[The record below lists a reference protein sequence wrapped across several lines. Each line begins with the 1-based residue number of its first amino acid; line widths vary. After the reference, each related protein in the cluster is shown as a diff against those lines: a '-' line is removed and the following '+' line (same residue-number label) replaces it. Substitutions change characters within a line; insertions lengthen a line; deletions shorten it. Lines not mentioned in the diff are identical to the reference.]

1 MEEIKDDINSS
12 GYYTLAA
19 DPPSPQNGNT
29 LRTPAPAPRS
39 AVLSSSSS
47 FTRGG
52 SASPPSQRS
61 PVLHPAFSAALPA
74 SASLLPLSASARA
87 FKDFAA
93 PPSSSSIVIAE
104 CSALLA
110 TASAS
115 DVYAAAAVYVHDALT
130 LRAIHHGLSGRALR
144 MYMFRQR
151 WSWYL
156 LMRAL
161 CIAQLCLVLIEPPSS
176 FSFGISAQ
184 ASAGIELV
192 ILLIFCFDTYLSFI
206 ALTRAGF
213 VRSRFR
219 QLKVV
224 MLTVCIVDSLW
235 SLAVP
240 GRAFRLATLLRC
252 FFLTERSGRLRR
264 VLKSLLRAAPV
275 IGNVLF
281 LLAIHV
287 LSFGFLGWMLF
298 ARLER
303 EDPSRLGCRSR
314 DEHALSQ
321 TEKCYFQNLNV
332 AFMSLFILLTNAN
345 FPDIMMP
352 AYRANRLSFLFFLC
366 FLLIGLY
373 LLMQLVLAVIF
384 HTFKNHTVRDVKYY
398 AQRADRA
405 FRAAFYLLG
414 SVEARKDAI
423 HLNSCLHVMREMRPD
438 MSEQQAKIVFRAV
451 KETSSGSDWS
461 EREAAGK
468 GMRAVDG
475 EHRSSVSSSSRRRS
489 SVAATAS
496 TAAEAARVE
505 DEEKSIDYRHFKDFC
520 SLIHVRFRPME
531 DPQQQRLYSNNRT
544 PDLASPSALPY
555 HAASHSTIA
564 TPGSAASDSFVLE
577 EKTPA
582 AAGQTQQSAAEV
594 EENDDINAS
603 RSAVNETV
611 LLLPSAVAPASSA
624 APPLGDT
631 SILEEVDASDDE
643 GDDEQVEGRG
653 EEETLPLQTLPLPSF
668 FHPLFTFISRHAAG
682 ILSVRT
688 VDVVVDV
695 LSALSAIIIVV
706 QAELVHIEGEG
717 KTESEADADT
727 VTFLTVVQ
735 SIIFSVFLVEMAV
748 KLLLMR
754 SSYFLSSFRCV
765 DLFLLFV
772 STLGQILWYAN
783 TMVIPSFYLRPMRLL
798 RLGRVLRRLKAI
810 LNTLTVMLPAL
821 TPLLVLQTLVFYVFA
836 ILGMAFFA
844 GSITPLTV
852 PRDSPLEYA
861 ANDYYANTFDDVLRS
876 YVTLF
881 ELLIG
886 NNWYYVMDA
895 AVYVT
900 SDYSMLFF
908 IAFYS
913 VAVLIVMNVLTA
925 FILEAFLMQ
934 QQREEMAKDAAKSRK
949 QRSQDRK
956 DAARRLQDEL
966 QDADPASAAAAAA
979 KLEEEEEKEEE
990 RAVKEKAEAAMLP
1003 RCFPKLRELA
1013 ARDLKQQVEL
1023 KQPTGMAAVLHRMY
1037 RMSVSEE

>member
-1 MEEIKDDINSS
+1 MEEIKDDFNSS
-12 GYYTLAA
+12 GYYTLA
-19 DPPSPQNGNT
+19 DPPSPQNVST
-29 LRTPAPAPRS
+29 LRPSPARS
-39 AVLSSSSS
+39 ATLSSSSS
-47 FTRGG
+47 FTRSSSGAAPG
-52 SASPPSQRS
+52 QRS
-61 PVLHPAFSAALPA
+61 PLLHPAFSAALPVSPSRPPRSFA
-74 SASLLPLSASARA
+74 ARA
-87 FKDFAA
+87 FKEFAS
-93 PPSSSSIVIAE
+93 PPSSSCIVIAE
-104 CSALLA
+104 CSQLLA
-110 TASAS
+110 TSSAS

-130 LRAIHHGLSGRALR
+130 LRGIHHGLSGRALR

-161 CIAQLCLVLIEPPSS
+161 CILQLCLVLIEPPSS

-184 ASAGIELV
+184 ASAGIELL
-192 ILLIFCFDTYLSFI
+192 ILLIFCFDTYLSSI

-219 QLKVV
+219 QLKVL
-224 MLTVCIVDSLW
+224 MLTICIVDSLW

-240 GRAFRLATLLRC
+240 NRAFRLATLLRC

-314 DEHALSQ
+314 DEHALSSS
-321 TEKCYFQNLNV
+321 EKCYFQDLNA
-332 AFMSLFILLTNAN
+332 AFISLFILLTNAN

-366 FLLIGLY
+366 FLLVGLY

-384 HTFKNHTVRDVKYY
+384 HTFKNHTVRDVQYY

-414 SVEARKDAI
+414 SVEARKDNI

-438 MSEQQAKIVFRAV
+438 MTELQAKTVFRAV
-451 KETSSGSDWS
+451 KETRSGSEGSD
-461 EREAAGK
+461 EHAAGK
-468 GMRAVDG
+468 AVDDG
-475 EHRSSVSSSSRRRS
+475 EPRRRSVSSLSSRRRS
-489 SVAATAS
+489 SVAAAS
-496 TAAEAARVE
+496 GASDAAVE
-505 DEEKSIDYRHFKDFC
+505 DEEKSIDFQHFKDFC
-520 SLIHVRFRPME
+520 SLIQVRFSPME
-531 DPQQQRLYSNNRT
+531 DPQQQRLYSNYRKS
-544 PDLASPSALPY
+544 DSLASPSAMPH
-555 HAASHSTIA
+555 HAASQSSASRA
-564 TPGSAASDSFVLE
+564 TSSASSDSFVLE

-582 AAGQTQQSAAEV
+582 TAAHGLPAIADAEDG
-594 EENDDINAS
+594 EEES
-603 RSAVNETV
+603 GSSQSAVNQTV
-611 LLLPSAVAPASSA
+611 LLLPSSVASSPSA

-643 GDDEQVEGRG
+643 ESDEQVEEREAG
-653 EEETLPLQTLPLPSF
+653 ETLPIQNLPLPSF
-668 FHPLFTFISRHAAG
+668 FDPVLSFVSRHAAG

-688 VDVVVDV
+688 VDIVVDV
-695 LSALSAIIIVV
+695 LSALSAVIIVV

-717 KTESEADADT
+717 KTENETDADT

-735 SIIFSVFLVEMAV
+735 SIIFAVFLVEMTV

-754 SSYFLSSFRCV
+754 ASYFLSTFRCV
-765 DLFLLFV
+765 DLFLLFL

-798 RLGRVLRRLKAI
+798 RLGRALRRLKAI
-810 LNTLTVMLPAL
+810 LHTLTVMLPAL

-844 GSITPLTV
+844 GAINEQTV
-852 PRDSPLEYA
+852 PRNSPLEYA
-861 ANDYYANTFDDVLRS
+861 QNDYYANTFDDVVRS

-886 NNWYYVMDA
+886 NNWLESGCSSSSQQPA
-895 AVYVT
+895 G
-900 SDYSMLFF
+900 S
-908 IAFYS
+908 
-913 VAVLIVMNVLTA
+913 AVL
-925 FILEAFLMQ
+925 
-934 QQREEMAKDAAKSRK
+934 
-949 QRSQDRK
+949 
-956 DAARRLQDEL
+956 RRL
-966 QDADPASAAAAAA
+966 S
-979 KLEEEEEKEEE
+979 
-990 RAVKEKAEAAMLP
+990 R
-1003 RCFPKLRELA
+1003 
-1013 ARDLKQQVEL
+1013 
-1023 KQPTGMAAVLHRMY
+1023 
-1037 RMSVSEE
+1037 